1 MEGNLRLT
9 LELTKEDMGQFLVEK
24 DKAKTHIFLTLILYA
39 IIDFLYGIMAWK
51 FRIPVNIGTELVIIS
66 IAIVIPFFIVQ
77 KILFKKGQNNFEKM
91 KEQFPLIELSID
103 SKTIYVKAGEA
114 RSKYE
119 WKDVFALKEY
129 GSCFCI
135 LINKRNGMMIPKRL
149 LEDNE
154 PQRLRELS
162 GDKLS
167 RRRK

>member
-1 MEGNLRLT
+1 MEENLRLI
-9 LELTKEDMGQFLVEK
+9 LNLTKEDMGQFLVEK
-24 DKAKTHIFLTLILYA
+24 DKFKTHIFLTIILYVVM
-39 IIDFLYGIMAWK
+39 DFLYGVMAWK
-51 FRIPVNIGTELVIIS
+51 FRAPVNILTELFIIS
-66 IAIVIPFFIVQ
+66 IAIIIPFFLVQ
-77 KILFKKGQNNFEKM
+77 KILFKKGQNNFERM

-103 SKTIYVKAGEA
+103 SKTIYIKAGDT

-135 LINKRNGMMIPKRL
+135 LVNKRNGMMIPKRL

-154 PQRLRELS
+154 PQVLRELS

>member
-1 MEGNLRLT
+1 MEENLRLT

-24 DKAKTHIFLTLILYA
+24 DKLKTHIFFTLILYV
-39 IIDFLYGIMAWK
+39 IIDFLYGVIAWK
-51 FRIPVNIGTELVIIS
+51 FRVPVNIWTEFIIIS
-66 IAIVIPFFIVQ
+66 IAIIIPFFIVQ
-77 KILFKKGQNNFEKM
+77 KILFKKGQNNFERM
-91 KEQFPLIELSID
+91 KDQFPLIELSID
-103 SKTIYVKAGEA
+103 KKTIYVKAGEA

-135 LINKRNGMMIPKRL
+135 LINKRNGMMIPKRI

-154 PQRLRELS
+154 PEKLRELS
-162 GDKLS
+162 GDKLN